1 MADPLFEIAL
11 DLCANLAA
19 EDRYRRLAAAVR
31 KMVPCDSTAL
41 LRLVDGDLVLVV
53 IDGLLP
59 DTAGGARC
67 RPNIRAWRAS
77 WRPAGHC
84 ASGTARCPIRLT
96 VC

>member
-41 LRLVDGDLVLVV
+41 LRLVDGDLVRWSSMGCCPTPRAALRAGRTSAPGAHPGGPRATALR
-53 IDGLLP
+53 GLR
-59 DTAGGARC
+59 AAR
-67 RPNIRAWRAS
+67 S
-77 WRPAGHC
+77 
-84 ASGTARCPIRLT
+84 
-96 VC
+96 V